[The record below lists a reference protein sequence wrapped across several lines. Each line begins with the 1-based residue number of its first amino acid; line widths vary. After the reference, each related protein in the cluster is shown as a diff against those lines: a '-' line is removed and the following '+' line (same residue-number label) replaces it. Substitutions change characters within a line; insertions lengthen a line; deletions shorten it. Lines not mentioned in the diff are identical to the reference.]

1 MLAYMT
7 VYIHVYRWSHTLA
20 CNSITPIVSSH
31 TCTRMHTCTHTC
43 THTHMHTY
51 MYILTCAHMYACTQL
66 NEPLHSTD
74 EMPTMPALGSLT
86 KRDGTTF
93 SVIDEI
99 GIAYSRV
106 GTQLLQDDMGTIMD
120 GITHNVN
127 DAAQINRRILQRW
140 LTGTGVQ
147 PKTWRTLVNLLRSNT
162 IHLGTLASAI
172 ERALQ

>member
-1 MLAYMT
+1 MY
-7 VYIHVYRWSHTLA
+7 VHSHARARTY
-20 CNSITPIVSSH
+20 
-31 TCTRMHTCTHTC
+31 TR
-43 THTHMHTY
+43 
-51 MYILTCAHMYACTQL
+51 TQL

-74 EMPTMPALGSLT
+74 EMPTMTALGSLT

-99 GIAYSRV
+99 GIAYRRV

-127 DAAQINRRILQRW
+127 DAAEINRRILQRW

-147 PKTWRTLVNLLRSNT
+147 PKTWQTLVNLLRSGT
-162 IHLGTLASAI
+162 IRLGTLASAI
-172 ERALQ
+172 ESALQ